1 MKVAILGSLPLEH
14 GGTGIGGLSVHT
26 AQISRHLVRQGVEVD
41 VAAWNIPSS
50 SPQRITSPDGYE
62 IHRLATI
69 RSKETVAQLMRRFP
83 GMIRLPVPG
92 SQALS
97 LRHRLAVLL
106 LAAQIDGKLAEIR
119 PDLREILN
127 QMLSFLKET
136 ERAIDQSRAFY
147 EADGPKS

>member
-106 LAAQIDGKLAEIR
+106 LATVFVRNLYCRYLCSVGAGLGRVVGGAQPAVRALVCSLAEVVQR
-119 PDLREILN
+119 
-127 QMLSFLKET
+127 
-136 ERAIDQSRAFY
+136 SR
-147 EADGPKS
+147 